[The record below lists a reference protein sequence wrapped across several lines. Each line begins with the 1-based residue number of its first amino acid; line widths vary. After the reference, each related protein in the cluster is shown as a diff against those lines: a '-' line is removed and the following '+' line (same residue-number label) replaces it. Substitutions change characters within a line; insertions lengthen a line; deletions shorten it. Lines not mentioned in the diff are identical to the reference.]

1 MSSGDT
7 LDWLH
12 ARAKRRDGE
21 VPELDVE
28 RTLDRV
34 RAARDAEPGA
44 VNFWQALSPTEQAA
58 FAGAAREP
66 ASPAGAALMREGEQA
81 DDVTVILAGWT
92 KVTVNGQ
99 DIVQRGPGQLIGEGG
114 AAPGRVRS
122 ATVTALE
129 PVRALVMSTAD
140 FAAFVGAH
148 PNVPDIVDKQVYDRG
163 TGP

>member
-1 MSSGDT
+1 MSGDM

-12 ARAKRRDGE
+12 ARARRRDGK

-58 FAGAAREP
+58 FAEVARER
-66 ASPAGAALMREGEQA
+66 AFPAGAALMRQGEPA
-81 DDVTVILAGWT
+81 GDVTVILDGWT
-92 KVTVNGQ
+92 MVTVDGE
-99 DIVQRGPGQLIGEGG
+99 DVAQRGPGQLVGERG

-129 PVRALVMSTAD
+129 PVRALVVGTAD

-148 PNVPDIVDKQVYDRG
+148 PSVLDIVDKQVYGR
-163 TGP
+163 